1 MDRQW
6 PPRKRIELFESMI
19 TSLKENLRDP
29 NLTPRNVQSIV
40 TSLAILSDKLKS
52 LEGGTGA
59 GYHDSAPSET
69 RTSYINR
76 ELDALDKRLEEE
88 IKKTSSKAN
97 TNRVFPNNDED

>member
-29 NLTPRNVQSIV
+29 NLTPRNIQSIV

-59 GYHDSAPSET
+59 GYYDHTPSDT
-69 RTSYINR
+69 RASYIAR
-76 ELDALDKRLEEE
+76 ELDAVDKRLAQDM
-88 IKKTSSKAN
+88 KKTAAEAN
-97 TNRVFPNNDED
+97 TNRIFPSDDD